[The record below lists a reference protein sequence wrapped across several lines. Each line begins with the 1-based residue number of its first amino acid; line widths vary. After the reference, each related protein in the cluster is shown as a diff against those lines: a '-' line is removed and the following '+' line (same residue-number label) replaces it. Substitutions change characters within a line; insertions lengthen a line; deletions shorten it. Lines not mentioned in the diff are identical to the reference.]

1 MELQYSILLFSKYSP
16 QCKKFID
23 MISNSGVN
31 FSNLKSVCIDNEQV
45 RKRVLSN
52 KQFNIKIVPSV
63 LLIYSNGN
71 VETYEGVN
79 AFNWAGGIIQQ
90 FSPPPQQVPPQQQYQ
105 SPLPPQQQYQSP
117 LPPQQQ
123 YQSPLPPQQQYQSP
137 PPQQQYQSPPPQQQY
152 QSPPPPQQRPQ
163 PQPQRRRTPVI
174 DQREEPEE
182 PEEEEDNYRKVTAS
196 LPIHRKDPKGLG
208 EDIQDNTD
216 KMSPSQIDE
225 LEKSIEN
232 RGDKNTTTTKVKT
245 RPKMISRDEVK
256 ATDIDSIPFEN
267 DENDD
272 EENDRHRTVKPPRRI
287 RQDEANYEEDNTLFS
302 GEIIENRKQPV
313 NTVKQKAQKST
324 KENLNMKSKADALA
338 LEREELE
345 KQINKPVSRSE
356 SEFRRP

>member
-1 MELQYSILLFSKYSP
+1 
-16 QCKKFID
+16 
-23 MISNSGVN
+23 
-31 FSNLKSVCIDNEQV
+31 
-45 RKRVLSN
+45 
-52 KQFNIKIVPSV
+52 
-63 LLIYSNGN
+63 
-71 VETYEGVN
+71 
-79 AFNWAGGIIQQ
+79 
-90 FSPPPQQVPPQQQYQ
+90 
-105 SPLPPQQQYQSP
+105 
-117 LPPQQQ
+117 
-123 YQSPLPPQQQYQSP
+123 
-137 PPQQQYQSPPPQQQY
+137 
-152 QSPPPPQQRPQ
+152 
-163 PQPQRRRTPVI
+163 
-174 DQREEPEE
+174 
-182 PEEEEDNYRKVTAS
+182 
-196 LPIHRKDPKGLG
+196 
-208 EDIQDNTD
+208 
-216 KMSPSQIDE
+216 MSPSQIDE

>member
-1 MELQYSILLFSKYSP
+1 MKMELQYSILLFSKYSP

-105 SPLPPQQQYQSP
+105 S
-117 LPPQQQ
+117 
-123 YQSPLPPQQQYQSP
+123 LPPQQQYQSP
-137 PPQQQYQSPPPQQQY
+137 PPQQQQQY
-152 QSPPPPQQRPQ
+152 QSPPPPQQQRQRSQ
-163 PQPQRRRTPVI
+163 PPRRQTPVM
-174 DQREEPEE
+174 DQDQDQDQE
-182 PEEEEDNYRKVTAS
+182 PEEEQEDNYRKVTAS

-216 KMSPSQIDE
+216 QMSPSQINE

-232 RGDKNTTTTKVKT
+232 RGDKNTSTTKVKT

>member
-1 MELQYSILLFSKYSP
+1 MKMELQYSILLFSKYSP

-79 AFNWAGGIIQQ
+79 AFNWAGGIIEQ
-90 FSPPPQQVPPQQQYQ
+90 FAPPPPQLPPQQVPY
-105 SPLPPQQQYQSP
+105 
-117 LPPQQQ
+117 
-123 YQSPLPPQQQYQSP
+123 
-137 PPQQQYQSPPPQQQY
+137 QQY
-152 QSPPPPQQRPQ
+152 QSPPPPQQQRQRPIRQ
-163 PQPQRRRTPVI
+163 TPVI
-174 DQREEPEE
+174 EQHEEP
-182 PEEEEDNYRKVTAS
+182 EEEDNYRKVTAS

-216 KMSPSQIDE
+216 QMSPSQIDE

-267 DENDD
+267 DEND

-313 NTVKQKAQKST
+313 NSVKQKAQKST

>member
-16 QCKKFID
+16 QCGKFID
-23 MISNSGVN
+23 MISKSGVN

-52 KQFNIKIVPSV
+52 KQFNIKIVPSI

-79 AFNWAGGIIQQ
+79 AFNWAGGIIEQFTPPQQ
-90 FSPPPQQVPPQQQYQ
+90 ELPPQRVLPPPQQYQQQYQ
-105 SPLPPQQQYQSP
+105 APPPQQHT
-117 LPPQQQ
+117 
-123 YQSPLPPQQQYQSP
+123 P
-137 PPQQQYQSPPPQQQY
+137 PPQQQHT
-152 QSPPPPQQRPQ
+152 PPPQQRQRPQ
-163 PQPQRRRTPVI
+163 PTRQETVI
-174 DQREEPEE
+174 
-182 PEEEEDNYRKVTAS
+182 EEEEDPEEENYRKVTTS

-208 EDIQDNTD
+208 EDIQNNTD
-216 KMSPSQIDE
+216 EMSQDQIKE

-256 ATDIDSIPFEN
+256 ATDIDSIPYEN
-267 DENDD
+267 DEND
-272 EENDRHRTVKPPRRI
+272 EENDRHRSVKLPRRI

-302 GEIIENRKQPV
+302 GEIIDNRKQPV
-313 NTVKQKAQKST
+313 NSVKQKAQKST
-324 KENLNMKSKADALA
+324 KENLNMKSRAEALA

-345 KQINKPVSRSE
+345 KQINKPVSRSDA
-356 SEFRRP
+356 EFRRP